1 MLSRSDQSS
10 SRYMR
15 LLKREGGAVY
25 GSSDLEIAAAEV
37 SREDT
42 PFFFS
47 QSSQEIERLSGDDEK
62 R

>member
-1 MLSRSDQSS
+1 
-10 SRYMR
+10 MR

-42 PFFFS
+42 PFFLS